1 MKITL
6 NESTCKTFIIIFGI
20 CYFMVKIETPVYHV
34 VHESVV
40 WLLFSFLGPY
50 IIVQKKKI
58 LFYRSNSYHPNRS
71 IYPTR
76 HCQQIVTWDDPRGV
90 I

>member
-1 MKITL
+1 
-6 NESTCKTFIIIFGI
+6 
-20 CYFMVKIETPVYHV
+20 MVKIETPVYHV
-34 VHESVV
+34 VHVSVV

-50 IIVQKKKI
+50 IIVQKKKSYSI
-58 LFYRSNSYHPNRS
+58 DQSSYHPNRS